1 MAGLGYTLTINR
13 AAAPGKVVDA
23 IQRLEVDDSIDR
35 ASAFRIRLAIGST
48 TGGDWSLVG
57 DKLFPPLT
65 RVGVRV
71 ELGGGQSEHLITG
84 YVTAATAMFDE
95 DPGNAYL
102 EVAGVDATAKM
113 NLQEKVRPWPNLAD
127 SKIAEQIFGDYKLK
141 LRVTA
146 TSPARQE
153 NEVITTQR
161 TTDIRF
167 LRYLAFRN
175 GFTCYVTTNP
185 TTGAEE
191 GVFGPLDLDTPA
203 QGVLSVRF
211 GEATS
216 VDRFTVHHQ
225 MLRPTTAEA
234 MGVDAAKKST
244 EKASSTSQSETV
256 LGRDSAL
263 DLVKPAPVVLPFGTG
278 VDLAGELSDWCRS
291 VVDRSAWAVR
301 ADGAVKVERYGKA
314 LRAGRPVA
322 VRGAGSLYNGTYLVR
337 RVLHGFAGEEY
348 TQEFELARNGL
359 GQTSQDQLV
368 DVAGLAAVG

>member
-13 AAAPGKVVDA
+13 KAAPGKVLDA

-35 ASAFRIRLAIGST
+35 ASAFRLQLGIGST
-48 TGGDWSLVG
+48 ADGDWSLVG
-57 DKLFPPLT
+57 EDLFRPLT
-65 RVGVRV
+65 PVGVSV
-71 ELGGGQSEHLITG
+71 QLGGGQREHLITG

-113 NLQEKVRPWPNLAD
+113 NLQETVRPWPNLAD
-127 SKIAEQIFGDYKLK
+127 SAIAEQILDKYQLTR
-141 LRVTA
+141 RVTT

-167 LRYLAFRN
+167 LRYLALRN

-185 TTGAEE
+185 KTGAEE
-191 GVFGPLDLDTPA
+191 GVFGPLELDAPS

-216 VDRFTVHHQ
+216 VDRFSVHHQ

-234 MGVDAAKKST
+234 MGVDAARKST
-244 EKASSTSQSETV
+244 EKASRTSQSETV
-256 LGRDSAL
+256 LGRDSTL
-263 DLVKPAPVVLPFGTG
+263 DLVKPAPVVLPLGTG
-278 VDLAGELSDWCRS
+278 LDLAGELTDWCQS

-301 ADGAVKVERYGKA
+301 ADGAVKVERFGKA

-337 RVLHGFAGEEY
+337 RVLHAFAGEEY
-348 TQEFELARNGL
+348 TQEFKLARNGL
-359 GQTSQDQLV
+359 GQTSRDQLV
-368 DVAGLAAVG
+368 DVGGLAAVG